1 MGAGVPF
8 SPGSGRVEAVRY
20 RPTRRG
26 YVRNEAGNRRGEMTD
41 LVQIENLVKHFGPI
55 RAVDGVSFSVG
66 RGEVLGFLGPNGA
79 GKSTTMKIVTGF
91 LPADSG
97 RAAVGGEDIAASPLS
112 VKRRIGYLPEGAPLY
127 SDMTTRAFL
136 EFVAG
141 VRGIRGAERRRR
153 VEETVAR
160 VELESVLEQPIE
172 TLSKG
177 FKRRVG
183 LAQSI
188 LHDPEVLILDE
199 PTDGLDPNQKHEV
212 RTLIREMAPR
222 KAIVLSTHLLE
233 EVDAVCSR
241 AIIISAGRIVSDG
254 TPEELHG
261 RAEGHNAVTLA
272 LRRVE
277 PESARAALATLEG
290 VQAVEEVAGG
300 DPPAEGV
307 RLRVRPR
314 AGRSIATEVSRV
326 ARERGWEVG
335 ELTVDRGRLDD
346 VFRAITAPHRTRS

>member
-1 MGAGVPF
+1 M
-8 SPGSGRVEAVRY
+8 SE
-20 RPTRRG
+20 
-26 YVRNEAGNRRGEMTD
+26 

-55 RAVDGVSFSVG
+55 KAVDGVSFAVE

-97 RAAVGGEDIAASPLS
+97 RVAVGGEDIAVNPVAA
-112 VKRRIGYLPEGAPLY
+112 KRRIGYLPEGAPLY

-136 EFVAG
+136 DFAAA
-141 VRGIRGAERRRR
+141 IRGFGGDEKRRR
-153 VEETVAR
+153 VADTVAR

-212 RTLIREMAPR
+212 RALIREMAPR

-254 TPEELHG
+254 TPEELHA
-261 RAEGHNAVTLA
+261 RADGHNAVNL
-272 LRRVE
+272 V
-277 PESARAALATLEG
+277 LEG
-290 VQAVEEVAGG
+290 VALALAKEALAAVPAVRAVEEVANGG
-300 DPPAEGV
+300 DSTGDGDGTASGAGDREGEDGRRVV
-307 RLRVRPR
+307 RLRVLP
-314 AGRSIATEVSRV
+314 AGGHPVVAEVSRV
-326 ARERGWEVG
+326 ARSHGW
-335 ELTVDRGRLDD
+335 TVDELNVERGRLDD
-346 VFRAITAPHRTRS
+346 VFRAITAPDRTRS